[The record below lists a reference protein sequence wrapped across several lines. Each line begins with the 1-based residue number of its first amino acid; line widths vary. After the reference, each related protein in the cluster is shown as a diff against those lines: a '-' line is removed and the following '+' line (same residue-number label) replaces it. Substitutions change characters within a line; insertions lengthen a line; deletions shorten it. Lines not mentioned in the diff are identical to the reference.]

1 MKIHLNF
8 VISTLKT
15 GGNTMYVNAA
25 YLNNYLPEIIDET
38 IPLKV
43 TSCGNYKMKS
53 RDVFQTRRDKGRGDY
68 QILYV
73 DSGKGHFF
81 IDGKEHIVPAGNMV
95 IYYPNSPQLY
105 RYYCKDKTSVYW
117 VHFTG
122 AHVQAIFDH
131 YNIPRESGVIHSGV
145 SPDYQW
151 LFSQIIRELQTN
163 RTKSDEMLTLL
174 LINILM
180 FVNRSLEMKTKFAD
194 TTEKEIT
201 YAMYHFREN
210 FNKEIN
216 IDDYARECNISVCW
230 FIRCFKQV
238 TGQTPLQY
246 IISLR
251 ISNAQM
257 LLETTDYTIAQ
268 IAQEVGYD
276 NPLYFSR
283 LFHKQTGVS
292 PNQYRK
298 KLRYI

>member
-1 MKIHLNF
+1 
-8 VISTLKT
+8 
-15 GGNTMYVNAA
+15 
-25 YLNNYLPEIIDET
+25 
-38 IPLKV
+38 
-43 TSCGNYKMKS
+43 
-53 RDVFQTRRDKGRGDY
+53 
-68 QILYV
+68 
-73 DSGKGHFF
+73 
-81 IDGKEHIVPAGNMV
+81 
-95 IYYPNSPQLY
+95 
-105 RYYCKDKTSVYW
+105 
-117 VHFTG
+117 
-122 AHVQAIFDH
+122 
-131 YNIPRESGVIHSGV
+131 
-145 SPDYQW
+145 
-151 LFSQIIRELQTN
+151 
-163 RTKSDEMLTLL
+163 
-174 LINILM
+174 
-180 FVNRSLEMKTKFAD
+180 
-194 TTEKEIT
+194 
-201 YAMYHFREN
+201 MYHFREN